1 MITVGLIGLA
11 LGTAASAGGA
21 TLRLSTFQGPG
32 NYRITVGAAVSFLG
46 GMMVSLSVVHVLLS
60 IF

>member
-11 LGTAASAGGA
+11 LGPAASAGGA